1 LRFLYPTINLS
12 KALGQ
17 FFIISLSTYP
27 NVSKFCS
34 GISPNSNSR
43 ITFSKIRKC
52 DFLLQILFY
61 SIVGI
66 ALTIATVVFLISNI
80 SGIVS
85 YDSEM
90 EECISRINEL
100 MPTFDVNT

>member
-1 LRFLYPTINLS
+1 
-12 KALGQ
+12 
-17 FFIISLSTYP
+17 
-27 NVSKFCS
+27 
-34 GISPNSNSR
+34 
-43 ITFSKIRKC
+43 
-52 DFLLQILFY
+52 
-61 SIVGI
+61 VGI

>member
-1 LRFLYPTINLS
+1 MLQNFVQEFRQTLIPELLCPKFVNAISYS
-12 KALGQ
+12 KYY
-17 FFIISLSTYP
+17 FI
-27 NVSKFCS
+27 
-34 GISPNSNSR
+34 
-43 ITFSKIRKC
+43 
-52 DFLLQILFY
+52 

-80 SGIVS
+80 YGIVA

-90 EECISRINEL
+90 EECISGINEL